1 MDSLHLTIALVPLA
15 VYLLLLGLINLSPR
29 PFLTTGIRDG
39 MALALGLSGLFV
51 AGPLELFLP
60 ERAASVF
67 GPFVWILLIGLY
79 LLGCTLLVLMG
90 RPRLVIYNTS
100 ATDLRPLLE
109 AVVRRLDPQATSAGD
124 TFVLPQLYV
133 QLHLEDF
140 PALRNVSLVSIGP
153 KQSWLGWRKLEQ
165 ELAAVLRESSGVANP
180 YGVLLVAMGLAI
192 GAITTY
198 GLLSGR
204 QDIATALWEMLRF

>member
-67 GPFVWILLIGLY
+67 GPFVWFLLIGLY
-79 LLGCTLLVLMG
+79 LLGCSLLVLMG
-90 RPRLVIYNTS
+90 RPRLVIYNAT
-100 ATDLRPLLE
+100 ATDLRPILE
-109 AVVRRLDPQATSAGD
+109 RVVKQLDAEATCTGD
-124 TFVLPQLYV
+124 TFVLPQLFV
-133 QLHLEDF
+133 QLHLEEF
-140 PALRNVSLVSIGP
+140 AALRNVSLVSVGP
-153 KQSWLGWRKLEQ
+153 RQSWLGWRKLEH
-165 ELAAVLRESSGVANP
+165 ELAVALRATSSAANP
-180 YGVLLVAMGLAI
+180 YGVLLVACSLAI
-192 GAITTY
+192 GALTTY

-204 QDIATALWEMLRF
+204 QNVVTALWEMLRF